1 MLALSPLFSV
11 IQPDVETAMG
21 EFPLWLRRLQ
31 TRLVSMKMW
40 VGSLTL
46 LSGSVVKDPLWP

>member
-21 EFPLWLRRLQ
+21 ELPLWLRRLQ

-46 LSGSVVKDPLWP
+46 LSGSVV